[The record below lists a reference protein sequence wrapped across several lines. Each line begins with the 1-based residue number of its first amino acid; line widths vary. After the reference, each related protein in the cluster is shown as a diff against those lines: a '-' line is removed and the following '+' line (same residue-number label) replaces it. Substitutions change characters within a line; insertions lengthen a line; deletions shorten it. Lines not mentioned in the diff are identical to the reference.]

1 VTTSAQ
7 AISSPLLTLHPSPG
21 RSFGLLDRVRP
32 RPPRACATATAADIQ
47 RHGIL
52 GPGAK
57 EISAAERA
65 AQHRY
70 VQSLAVGL
78 ILERLFSLLGRIWS
92 AIWLTWLATDTT
104 VGTLSARYRLPPPL
118 SGRYQI
124 DLSRC
129 RADIPEAVGLIPPTT
144 SHCRP
149 DTGSSPIDLGHYPAD
164 TVDFISSIEA
174 LSGRHDFL
182 PTPLWHCRDAVGPL
196 SVTPL
201 AVGPIPDRPL
211 SLSARYCG
219 FYQLDWSAIGPTWFS
234 TDATVGPIP
243 PTTSHCRPDTGS
255 TSVTIR
261 PILWI
266 LSAQLKRYRADMTF
280 Y

>member
-1 VTTSAQ
+1 MALAVAVTTSAQ

-182 PTPLWHCRDAVGPL
+182 LTPLSGRCRPAIGYPPRCRADTR
-196 SVTPL
+196 STSL
-201 AVGPIPDRPL
+201 AVGPIATRYGPCPAPDID
-211 SLSARYCG
+211 
-219 FYQLDWSAIGPTWFS
+219 QTIGWITDCHGCYPTDS
-234 TDATVGPIP
+234 GGGN
-243 PTTSHCRPDTGS
+243 R
-255 TSVTIR
+255 
-261 PILWI
+261 
-266 LSAQLKRYRADMTF
+266 QRADSGRIRSRGKFQMMI
-280 Y
+280 YS

>member
-70 VQSLAVGL
+70 FQSLAVGL

-92 AIWLTWLATDTT
+92 AIGLTWLATDTT

-118 SGRYQI
+118 SGRYRI

-129 RADIPEAVGLIPPTT
+129 R
-144 SHCRP
+144 P
-149 DTGSSPIDLGHYPAD
+149 DTA
-164 TVDFISSIEA
+164 DFISSIGA
-174 LSGRHDFL
+174 LSGRHGFL
-182 PTPLWHCRDAVGPL
+182 LTPLSGRYLLPL
-196 SVTPL
+196 LTVD
-201 AVGPIPDRPL
+201 PIPDRPR
-211 SLSARYCG
+211 SLSGRYCG
-219 FYQLDWSAIGPTWFS
+219 FYQLN
-234 TDATVGPIP
+234 
-243 PTTSHCRPDTGS
+243 
-255 TSVTIR
+255 
-261 PILWI
+261 
-266 LSAQLKRYRADMTF
+266 
-280 Y
+280 